1 MNIRKILV
9 TGVIFSLAGAAGMG
23 ETNALVKEPIAD
35 FIGLN
40 IPDRYSD
47 VSEVVRVVKITCD
60 LNGDG
65 REDIFVGTSKMWLG
79 DNINIYAAG
88 YMPTGNGFERLTPQS
103 SDVAIDPRFFG
114 PRETSYCGYVEER
127 QAQGLL
133 VLGNDFVSH
142 DPNDPEKLVRPEQY
156 ATRKFY
162 HILDG
167 RLIVD
172 ELGPLDLRTLEGKTF
187 FDRYFGEGVESRP
200 VRFEDYATD
209 RLKELGYALPDWKQP
224 PESPAVQETPPST
237 VPLVVAT
244 PLPTASRS
252 IASATPTSA
261 VKAQQSS
268 SGFPV
273 VLVAVGAVVILG
285 IVIYLLRRK
294 ST

>member
-1 MNIRKILV
+1 MKSCFLLAVVLALNANAMGDNFVKDPISDFLV
-9 TGVIFSLAGAAGMG
+9 LPI
-23 ETNALVKEPIAD
+23 KE
-35 FIGLN
+35 
-40 IPDRYSD
+40 RYTD
-47 VSEVVRVVKITCD
+47 ASEVVQIHRLFVDID
-60 LNGDG
+60 GDG
-65 REDIFVGTSKMWLG
+65 VDEQFIGHHMMWWG
-79 DNINIYAAG
+79 DNIGWYGAFYKPVANG
-88 YMPTGNGFERLTPQS
+88 YLRLTPE
-103 SDVAIDPRFFG
+103 DKAIGIDPRFFG

-133 VLGNDFVSH
+133 VLGNDFMSH
-142 DPNDPEKLVRPEQY
+142 DPNEPEKLIRPEQY

-172 ELGPLDLRTLEGKTF
+172 ELGPLDLRTPEGKAF
-187 FDRYFGEGVESRP
+187 FDRYFGEGVKSRSI
-200 VRFEDYATD
+200 RFEDYPITK
-209 RLKELGYALPDWKQP
+209 LKELGYAIPNWKHS

-252 IASATPTSA
+252 IASTTPTSA
-261 VKAQQSS
+261 VKAKQSS